1 VSSRP
6 IIVSIVSRSIRELIH
21 IHMCDQLTQVTTI
34 VCAAGS
40 LAHIDA
46 DEDFYDAGVSSI
58 SALRLLMDLED
69 AFGISVP
76 DDQFINARTA
86 RALHEIV
93 AGLRQGGR

>member
-1 VSSRP
+1 MST
-6 IIVSIVSRSIRELIH
+6 
-21 IHMCDQLTQVTTI
+21 QLTRVTTI

-46 DEDFYDAGVSSI
+46 DEDFYEAGVSSI
-58 SALRLLMDLED
+58 SALQLLMDLEE

-76 DDQFINARTA
+76 DDQFIGARTA

-93 AGLRQGGR
+93 VGLQQQGAR